1 MYFISSF
8 EDFSYVMM
16 KLVICVWLNQL
27 KIRVDMKVWTVLLKD
42 IPSIQTSGYS
52 LLFIEAMENSNVFV

>member
-1 MYFISSF
+1 LYFISSF

>member
-1 MYFISSF
+1 
-8 EDFSYVMM
+8 MM